1 MKKYH
6 TPELLIDTAETGVV
20 MTSLETGKDT
30 GIQMSGEL
38 DLDKILEG

>member
-20 MTSLETGKDT
+20 LTSLDTGEDT

>member
-1 MKKYH
+1 MKNYH

-20 MTSLETGKDT
+20 LTSLDTGEDT